1 MRISHLVLLPSCVL
15 GFATRNEG
23 DRIRMGDTIILES
36 IKMPQTF
43 LHSNGDSATP
53 GVTREVNVSATPT
66 RFQVVPVA
74 KFRDVTSSGVS
85 VRGGDFLQVR
95 PWCSHLSDAVR
106 LVLMMSRGCCSFH
119 SCTSAKVRATYTV
132 MGMAIQ
138 LCIVPRPKRRA
149 KR

>member
-1 MRISHLVLLPSCVL
+1 MRFSHLVLLACVV

-43 LHSNGDSATP
+43 LHSNGDNATP
-53 GVTREVNVSATPT
+53 GLTREVNISATPT

-74 KFRDVTSSGVS
+74 KFHDVTSSGVS

-95 PWCSHLSDAVR
+95 SRRSHLREEVR
-106 LVLMMSRGCCSFH
+106 LALMIPCAWLFP
-119 SCTSAKVRATYTV
+119 
-132 MGMAIQ
+132 Q
-138 LCIVPRPKRRA
+138 
-149 KR
+149 